1 MAVSRTAI
9 FFFTSLLVQTLDAL
23 DNGYAGERAFAVTAK
38 GNTVAN

>member
-23 DNGYAGERAFAVTAK
+23 HNVCARERALAVTAK
-38 GNTVAN
+38 DKAVAS